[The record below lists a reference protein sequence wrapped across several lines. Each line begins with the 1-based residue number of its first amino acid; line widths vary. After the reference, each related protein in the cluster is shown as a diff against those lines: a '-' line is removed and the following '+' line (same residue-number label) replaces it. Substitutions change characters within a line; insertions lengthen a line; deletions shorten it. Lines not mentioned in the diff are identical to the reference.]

1 MQLDDQLAIYDSV
14 SNEDVQNLVND
25 VAEIHGVDVNV
36 YDTSGTLHVTSQP
49 VIYRENFL
57 SKKMHP
63 WAFYHLNREH
73 RGSACATGKTWHI
86 SII

>member
-1 MQLDDQLAIYDSV
+1 MTEALDDQLAIYDSV
-14 SNEDVQNLVND
+14 SNKEIQNLVND

-57 SKKMHP
+57 SRQDGPMGLLLP
-63 WAFYHLNREH
+63 
-73 RGSACATGKTWHI
+73 
-86 SII
+86 